1 MNATTGI
8 QAAIAALQGGDA
20 ARAAMICEQV
30 LRAEPRHAQVLHLS
44 GLIACQRGRSDLG
57 IDFFVRSLASN
68 PHQPGVYANIGG
80 ALVSLRRA
88 DEALAFCDRAL
99 SLQPGSAEAHYSRGC
114 ALNEL
119 ERYEEAVQDFD
130 AALLASPKLVPAFIT
145 RGNALC
151 KLERLDEA
159 LVSFDRALA
168 VQPNDPMALYNRGN
182 VLRDLQRYEEALA
195 SYDRALALNLKSP
208 ELFNNRGNVLRDLSR
223 LREALESYEQ
233 ALAMQP
239 DATEPLNNRGTT
251 LLDLGQTK
259 SAIACFQRVLQL
271 KPDSPETLDNLG
283 LAFRMDERPD
293 EALTAYSELLR
304 IAPQFKAVRMNLH
317 HARSLCCDWSQ
328 YSHEVPALIDSLR
341 AGLPGNPLPL
351 LAVSHDAGLQRQCAH
366 DFAASEGWLTPTAP
380 LWTGERYQHERL
392 RIAYVSADFRP
403 HALSFLLA
411 GVLEQ
416 HDRQRFEVL
425 GISLQPEER
434 SAFGQRI
441 RSAFDWFVDATN
453 MSDRETAAAIR
464 DLEVDIAVDLM
475 GCTRWCRPAI
485 FAQRPAPVQVNYIG
499 YPAGMGVPFIDYI
512 IADDFVIPRETAH
525 LYAEQVVYLPE
536 CFQPNDDLRPI
547 GPTPTRADAGLPEE
561 GFVFCC
567 FNNTYKFNPQMFDI
581 WMRLLT
587 QVPGSVLWLPVD
599 NPLAGEN
606 LRREAAQR
614 GVDPNRIVLAR
625 RLPYPEHLGRTRLA
639 DLFLDTLPFN
649 AGTTASDTLWAGVP
663 LLTCAGEAFA
673 SRMAGSLLRAV
684 GLPEL
689 ITHTLEDY
697 ERLALNL
704 TRQPDT
710 LRQLRT
716 RLAANRDT
724 SPLFNTTQ
732 YSRHLEAA
740 YTSMQV
746 RLARGDKPASIE
758 IERIN
763 PLE

>member
-1 MNATTGI
+1 
-8 QAAIAALQGGDA
+8 
-20 ARAAMICEQV
+20 
-30 LRAEPRHAQVLHLS
+30 
-44 GLIACQRGRSDLG
+44 
-57 IDFFVRSLASN
+57 
-68 PHQPGVYANIGG
+68 
-80 ALVSLRRA
+80 
-88 DEALAFCDRAL
+88 
-99 SLQPGSAEAHYSRGC
+99 
-114 ALNEL
+114 
-119 ERYEEAVQDFD
+119 
-130 AALLASPKLVPAFIT
+130 
-145 RGNALC
+145 
-151 KLERLDEA
+151 
-159 LVSFDRALA
+159 

-740 YTSMQV
+740 YTSMHV

>member
-1 MNATTGI
+1 
-8 QAAIAALQGGDA
+8 
-20 ARAAMICEQV
+20 
-30 LRAEPRHAQVLHLS
+30 
-44 GLIACQRGRSDLG
+44 
-57 IDFFVRSLASN
+57 
-68 PHQPGVYANIGG
+68 
-80 ALVSLRRA
+80 
-88 DEALAFCDRAL
+88 
-99 SLQPGSAEAHYSRGC
+99 
-114 ALNEL
+114 
-119 ERYEEAVQDFD
+119 
-130 AALLASPKLVPAFIT
+130 
-145 RGNALC
+145 
-151 KLERLDEA
+151 
-159 LVSFDRALA
+159 
-168 VQPNDPMALYNRGN
+168 
-182 VLRDLQRYEEALA
+182 
-195 SYDRALALNLKSP
+195 
-208 ELFNNRGNVLRDLSR
+208 
-223 LREALESYEQ
+223 
-233 ALAMQP
+233 
-239 DATEPLNNRGTT
+239 
-251 LLDLGQTK
+251 
-259 SAIACFQRVLQL
+259 
-271 KPDSPETLDNLG
+271 
-283 LAFRMDERPD
+283 
-293 EALTAYSELLR
+293 
-304 IAPQFKAVRMNLH
+304 
-317 HARSLCCDWSQ
+317 
-328 YSHEVPALIDSLR
+328 
-341 AGLPGNPLPL
+341 
-351 LAVSHDAGLQRQCAH
+351 
-366 DFAASEGWLTPTAP
+366 
-380 LWTGERYQHERL
+380 
-392 RIAYVSADFRP
+392 
-403 HALSFLLA
+403 
-411 GVLEQ
+411 
-416 HDRQRFEVL
+416 
-425 GISLQPEER
+425 
-434 SAFGQRI
+434 
-441 RSAFDWFVDATN
+441 
-453 MSDRETAAAIR
+453 
-464 DLEVDIAVDLM
+464 
-475 GCTRWCRPAI
+475 
-485 FAQRPAPVQVNYIG
+485 VQVNYIG
-499 YPAGMGVPFIDYI
+499 YPAGMGVPFMDYI

-525 LYAEQVVYLPE
+525 LYAEQVVYLPD

-547 GPTPTRADAGLPEE
+547 GPTPTRAEAGLPEE
-561 GFVFCC
+561 GFVFCS
-567 FNNTYKFNPQMFDI
+567 FNNTYKFNPQMFDV

-740 YTSMQV
+740 YTSMHV